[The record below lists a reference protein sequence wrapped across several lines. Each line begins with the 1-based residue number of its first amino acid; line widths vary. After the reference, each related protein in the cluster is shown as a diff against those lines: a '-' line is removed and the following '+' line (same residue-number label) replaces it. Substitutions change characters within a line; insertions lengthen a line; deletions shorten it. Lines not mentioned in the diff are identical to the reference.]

1 MKKVYAIILSAALAM
16 TMCLPVLAAPSPS
29 AEVKA
34 AAEAIVVDASV
45 DVDVVVPTTELANE
59 VVRVTSNP
67 EVLAALGIPTGADL
81 LSTIEVKGTVP
92 AGGTLSIPFKVTNA
106 SVGDVVYVLHRMPS
120 GQWEVVGSAVMDAN
134 MMVTG
139 VFSSLSP
146 VAFMV
151 VKASDAAAASVTS
164 ATTAAAVA
172 PKTGE
177 NSMIIMVEILA
188 AISLAGTVLLARKA
202 RA

>member
-1 MKKVYAIILSAALAM
+1 MKKIYAIILSAALAM

-29 AEVKA
+29 AAVKA
-34 AAEAIVVDASV
+34 AAAAIVVDASV
-45 DVDVVVPTTELANE
+45 DADVLVPTTEVATE

-67 EVLAALGIPTGADL
+67 EVLAALGVPTGAAL

-188 AISLAGTVLLARKA
+188 AIALAGTVVLARKA

>member
-34 AAEAIVVDASV
+34 AAEAIVVDPALGV
-45 DVDVVVPTTELANE
+45 ELEVPTTAMHTE
-59 VVRVTSNP
+59 VVRVTSDP
-67 EVLAALGIPTGADL
+67 AVLAALGVPTGASL
-81 LSTIEVKGTVP
+81 LSTVEVEGTVP

-106 SVGDVVYVLHRMPS
+106 SIGDVVYVLHRTPS
-120 GQWEVVGSAVMDAN
+120 GQWEVVGSAVMDAS
-134 MMVTG
+134 MTVTG

-151 VKASDAAAASVTS
+151 VKASDAAAASVTP

-188 AISLAGTVLLARKA
+188 AIALAGTVVLARKA

>member
-1 MKKVYAIILSAALAM
+1 MKKIYAIILSVALAM
-16 TMCLPVLAAPSPS
+16 TMCVPVLAAPSPS

-34 AAEAIVVDASV
+34 AAAAIVVDASV
-45 DVDVVVPTTELANE
+45 DVDVVVPTTELATE

-67 EVLAALGIPTGADL
+67 EVLADLGVPTGATL

-92 AGGTLSIPFKVTNA
+92 ANGTLSIPFKVTNA

-120 GQWEVVGSAVMDAN
+120 GQWEVVGSSVMDAN
-134 MMVTG
+134 MTVTG

-151 VKASDAAAASVTS
+151 VKASDNAAASVTS
-164 ATTAAAVA
+164 ATTAEAVA

-188 AISLAGTVLLARKA
+188 VIALAGTSVFARKA